1 MKKPSS
7 SPLLLFASSPFL
19 LLLSLALILL
29 LTACG
34 PAAQGD
40 TTPNTAL
47 EPTTLAESTPVESLP
62 TDTVLP
68 TDALPAPTDAPVEA
82 TALPTESPS
91 VLPTD
96 TPLALPTEAV
106 SQLQIALVNA
116 ATDLLLWQETGPTLT
131 PLVPAAGAIDARL
144 SDDGT
149 MIAYRKDIDY
159 GEQELWVVNTD
170 GSNNRLLLSV
180 DALAG
185 LDPDALGVLMYL
197 YEWIPNTHTLAFNTV
212 EYVEAP
218 GLFLND
224 DLHFFDVDF
233 NELTT
238 QLTAGTGGNFVFSPD
253 GKQYAL
259 IRQNFDTGFNTIS
272 LLNTDGTNIRNDV
285 LTYPYVLTYSEANY
299 YAQPVWAADSASLRV
314 AIPPQDALGEPGS
327 FTILWD
333 IPTDGSP
340 AVQLHEVV
348 TQPLAGVQFSPDLSR
363 IAYTRL
369 PNPDD
374 YTTTELVLARADGS
388 DETVFATGNFF
399 FLTWA
404 PDSIHF
410 VYVNNDLQATFLGD
424 TDGNSTALTSF
435 PTVWNI
441 TWIDAT
447 RFLFTTQTD
456 TGQQLHLAT
465 LGADS
470 TVLLEQPD
478 SAPFYDFDN

>member
-1 MKKPSS
+1 MKSS
-7 SPLLLFASSPFL
+7 FSPLLLLIFLLSAWSPSQPARTTAPDILPTPSSPVENL
-19 LLLSLALILL
+19 PTSV
-29 LTACG
+29 
-34 PAAQGD
+34 PP
-40 TTPNTAL
+40 TPTTAL
-47 EPTTLAESTPVESLP
+47 TSLPPTDTLQPP
-62 TDTVLP
+62 TDTVVSPTPTPTSLP
-68 TDALPAPTDAPVEA
+68 PTLPPSAL
-82 TALPTESPS
+82 
-91 VLPTD
+91 
-96 TPLALPTEAV
+96 
-106 SQLQIALVNA
+106 
-116 ATDLLLWQETGPTLT
+116 DLLQVAFINASTDIVLWKESDSSFTTL
-131 PLVPAAGAIDARL
+131 VGAANAIDLRL

-149 MIAYRKDIDY
+149 MVAYRKDINF
-159 GEQELWVVNTD
+159 GQQELWVVNTD

-180 DALAG
+180 EALAA
-185 LDPDALGVLMYL
+185 LDPYALGVLMYL

-224 DLHFFDVDF
+224 DLHFFDVDA
-233 NELTT
+233 NALTT
-238 QLTAGTGGNFVFSPD
+238 QLTAGSGGNFVFSPD
-253 GKQYAL
+253 GAQYAL

-299 YAQPVWAADSASLRV
+299 YAQPVWSPDSTFLRV
-314 AIPPQDALGEPGS
+314 AIPPQDALGEPDS
-327 FTILWD
+327 LTLLWD

-348 TQPLAGVQFSPDLSR
+348 TQPLAWVQFSPDLSR

-369 PNPDD
+369 PTPDD

-435 PTVWNI
+435 PSVWNI

-456 TGQQLHLAT
+456 TGQQLHLGT
-465 LGADS
+465 LGEPS
-470 TVLLEQPD
+470 TLLLEQPD